1 MRFLAIQAPLTRSYK
16 QLLPARFER
25 PFLETKVFLH
35 FLQEHPLPGHPFQ
48 NLQFAFLIFGAK
60 NPQYVGIQCQY
71 YNCETLELKPT
82 WGHLPHICHMHIAPH
97 VVQVSRFS
105 GW

>member
-16 QLLPARFER
+16 QLVPAGFEQ

-71 YNCETLELKPT
+71 YNFQDGVPVEPSNMLKIFEGT
-82 WGHLPHICHMHIAPH
+82 RQQKHE
-97 VVQVSRFS
+97 R
-105 GW
+105 